1 MASGKQIMFILILI
15 ITLSFSVSIFA
26 QSVKN
31 IKFMTEN
38 YPPFN
43 FKENGN
49 LQGISVDLLTAAMK
63 KIDPTFNHSKI
74 ELLPWARGY
83 KIVQNEKN
91 TCLFA
96 MTRTEARENLFK
108 WAGPLAPAL
117 IVLTAKKS
125 NHIKINSIDD
135 LKKYNIGTIIEDVG
149 EQLLN
154 EKGISNDKLDR
165 IGGTNAINIS
175 IKKLDKGRIDL
186 FSYDSNVLK
195 WKIKQN
201 GLNPNDY
208 ETVYVLK
215 KGKLSF
221 AFNKN
226 TPDKVVNQIQKAI
239 DEVKKDGTYQKIL
252 DKYLK

>member
-1 MASGKQIMFILILI
+1 MTSGKQIIFVLVLI
-15 ITLSFSVSIFA
+15 ITLSFSASIFA

-63 KIDPTFNHSKI
+63 KIDPSFNHSKI

-83 KIVQNEKN
+83 KIVQDEKN

-108 WAGPLAPAL
+108 WAGPISPECIGL
-117 IVLTAKKS
+117 IARKDR
-125 NHIKINSIDD
+125 NIKINSIDD
-135 LKKYNIGTIIEDVG
+135 LKKYNIGTVIDDVG

-165 IGGTNAINIS
+165 VSGSISILSS
-175 IKKLDKGRIDL
+175 IKKLNSERIDL
-186 FSYDSNVLK
+186 FSYCPTTFK
-195 WKIKQN
+195 WKAKKY
-201 GLNPNDY
+201 GFNPNNY
-208 ETVYVLK
+208 ELVYLLK
-215 KGKLSF
+215 KGESYF

>member
-1 MASGKQIMFILILI
+1 MNSKKQIFIILTLILC
-15 ITLSFSVSIFA
+15 LGFSTAIFG
-26 QSVKN
+26 QSVKD

-43 FKENGN
+43 FQNNGE
-49 LQGISVDLLTAAMK
+49 LQGISVDLITATMK
-63 KIDPTFNHSKI
+63 RIDPDFKKSDIK
-74 ELLPWARGY
+74 LLPWARGY
-83 KIVQNEKN
+83 KIVQEEKN

-96 MTRTEARENLFK
+96 MTRTEAREKLFK

-117 IVLTAKKS
+117 IVLTARKDR
-125 NHIKINSIDD
+125 HIKINSIDD
-135 LKKYNIGTIIEDVG
+135 LKKYNIGTIMKDVG

-154 EKGISNDKLDR
+154 EKGIPNSKLDR
-165 IGGTNAINIS
+165 IGGTDAINKS
-175 IKKLDKGRIDL
+175 IMKLNKGRIDL

-195 WKIKQN
+195 WKIKQQ
-201 GLNPNDY
+201 GLNPADY

-215 KGKLSF
+215 KGKLSY

-226 TPDKVVNQIQKAI
+226 TSDKIVNRIQKVL
-239 DEVKKDGTYQKIL
+239 DELKKDGTYQKIL

>member
-1 MASGKQIMFILILI
+1 M
-15 ITLSFSVSIFA
+15 FA

-43 FKENGN
+43 FQENGK
-49 LQGISVDLLTAAMK
+49 LQGISVDLITATMK
-63 KIDPTFNHSKI
+63 RIDPSFDQSRI

-83 KIVQNEKN
+83 KIVQEKKN

-96 MTRTEARENLFK
+96 MTRTAARENLFK

-125 NHIKINSIDD
+125 SHIKINSIED
-135 LKKYNIGTIIEDVG
+135 LKKYNIGTIIKDVG

-154 EKGISNDKLDR
+154 EKGIPNSKLDR
-165 IGGTNAINIS
+165 IGGTDAIDIS

-195 WKIKQN
+195 WKLKQN
-201 GLNPNDY
+201 GLNPDDY

-215 KGKLSF
+215 KGKLSY

-226 TPDKVVNQIQKAI
+226 TPDKIVNQIQKVI